1 MNSILSLLVCLA
13 MLFSGGMMAEDP
25 NAAAATQI
33 TIHDLAVEIQGENY
47 FLTPSVTLGVST
59 ENGSA
64 LLDLFMTLND
74 QTLFP
79 VQAKIDETGAGVL
92 LGNSTT
98 AYTFAPELLNEMMDG
113 EEIPAEVFT
122 LIDSYTSLLRSLSD
136 YDTATTE
143 EMNLAATEKLAEL
156 IGDVEV
162 TEATFF
168 ANDQEQT
175 GEHFTFELD
184 SDAVNE
190 YMDYSFTLM
199 PEEFTTAYFD
209 FINTMLALAGGPEV
223 TSFAEVMDLAGMDL
237 SISGE
242 ITGND
247 NSAVMDFVYHGLVD
261 QSATYLEMG
270 FTEEDLAELGIEPF
284 VMDIPMTII
293 VHNADNI
300 EYVISYEIE
309 GITVDATAFLIDNG
323 YISMGMS
330 VYQPD
335 VMNMNF
341 ALDALVE
348 ENGIV
353 PTNVNMV
360 LEADGSVVTFATET
374 TTGEEI
380 TTTGVGFSYFDEA
393 FSGSASFFIDVTHDA
408 IADRISGANVQT
420 IATTEDL
427 EGTAAT
433 GLSLAAMGMMGD
445 VEKLMND
452 ESVAEF
458 VAVMEQFFG
467 YSEMEAE
474 EVYED
479 KEEYSGEPEFAEPVF
494 NWLPEGYALTESVY
508 EGDYGCYSFTFG
520 KSSETAEVEMCADV
534 YYYGDEYADDDS
546 YFHFSV
552 DGDEIQRI
560 NGDLINVTNYDEYF
574 NVYGNIGSMYIDLTV
589 EDAEVTADELVKV
602 LSQVTIPE

>member
-1 MNSILSLLVCLA
+1 MNSILSLFVCLA

-33 TIHDLAVEIQGENY
+33 TIRDLAVEIQGEHY
-47 FLTPSVTLGVST
+47 SLTPSVTLGVST
-59 ENGSA
+59 ENDSA

-79 VQAKIDETGAGVL
+79 AQAKVDANGAGVL
-92 LGNSTT
+92 LGDSNT
-98 AYTFAPELLNEMMDG
+98 AYTFTPELLNEMMGG
-113 EEIPAEVFT
+113 EEIPAEVFS
-122 LIDSYTSLLRSLSD
+122 LIDSYTAMLRSLSG
-136 YDTATTE
+136 YDAATSE
-143 EMNLAATEKLAEL
+143 ELTLAANEKLTAL

-175 GEHFTFELD
+175 GEHFAFELD
-184 SDAVNE
+184 SDAVKE

-199 PEEFTTAYFD
+199 PEDFTTAYFD
-209 FINTMLALAGGPEV
+209 FVNTMMALAGGPEV

-237 SISGE
+237 SVSGE

-247 NSAVMDFVYHGLVD
+247 DSAVIDLVFHGLVD
-261 QSATYLEMG
+261 QSAAYLEMG

-284 VMDIPMTII
+284 AMDMPMTIT

-300 EYVISYEIE
+300 EYVISYELE
-309 GITVDATAFLIDNG
+309 GITVDVTAFLIDNG
-323 YISMGMS
+323 YLSMGMS
-330 VYQPD
+330 MYQPD

-348 ENGIV
+348 ENGVV
-353 PTNVNMV
+353 PTSMSMV
-360 LEADGSVVTFATET
+360 MEAEGTVITFATET

-380 TTTGVGFSYFDEA
+380 TTTGVGLSYFDEA

-408 IADRISGANVQT
+408 ITDRISGANVQT

-433 GLSLAAMGMMGD
+433 GLSLAAMGMMSD

-452 ESVAEF
+452 ESIAAIVELG
-458 VAVMEQFFG
+458 EQLFG
-467 YSEMEAE
+467 YSEVSAE
-474 EVYED
+474 VVAEPNYED
-479 KEEYSGEPEFAEPVF
+479 VSTEPEFAEPVF
-494 NWLPEGYALTESVY
+494 NWLPEGYTLSASAY
-508 EGDYGCYSFTFG
+508 EPDYGCYSFVFTKEG
-520 KSSETAEVEMCADV
+520 IEMYADV
-534 YYYGDEYADDDS
+534 YYYYGYEEEDDS

-560 NGDLINVTNYDEYF
+560 NGDLISVSNYDAYF
-574 NVYGNIGSMYIDLTV
+574 NVYGNIGSMYVDLTV
-589 EDAEVTADELVKV
+589 EDAGVTAEELAKV
-602 LSQVTIPE
+602 LSQITIPE